1 MPTAIVSINQDTL
14 VAAIASLKSIVNDEF
29 KCAIC
34 LDVCKNPHVVPECLH
49 RFCGECISQS
59 IRKCAPQCPECRTR
73 IVAKR
78 HLRQD
83 DQFDKI
89 MKTVLAVVDCF
100 DSLIVPEEAA
110 TVDMRSVRNNVA
122 KMKNASTTA
131 TSAGPPKVMSSSN
144 VSKPHADEQSNL
156 LTPPPNA
163 LISPRAV
170 ADSPTSSGQA
180 ISVVASPAPSRR
192 RKKLAVRK
200 NYKVTK
206 DSPPFHI
213 ISRIT
218 TATSKSDQ
226 YFRDRLQ
233 DLKDFKALHGHCNT
247 KWSADGDNQ
256 LYKWCSA
263 IRKSHR
269 LLGSGV
275 RAPILLTN
283 DRMDALRTT
292 GLLLLD
298 GAEEE
303 AKKQA
308 PKISPQKE
316 KTQSSSSMVSS
327 KAKVSQPEQHAPDSH
342 IERDQKT
349 RKHTA
354 KKGKITAS
362 VTVRN
367 QGKKSHHRRAF
378 DLHMEELTEFM
389 KEHGHSRVPS
399 SHNDSPKLRD
409 WCYQIRY
416 SYGRMKTGLSPH
428 YRLNSERIARL
439 NAIGFDFEFEN
450 KCNISKKPSTQSV
463 EAAGI
468 ATSAKKK
475 TRGRP
480 RLTPKQIKSDKGHY
494 SPDIVPSLSTR
505 ACAVTSSGEG
515 SSDEEAKPD
524 LATSAIGTTAQTKAC
539 AKRRSFDEAFQ
550 VKVEA
555 FIEYKRLHGHQNV
568 DRKEN
573 KPLYD
578 WCYRVQ
584 NAYAQKQVSE
594 PMCIKLSDERETI
607 LRAVGFKFHVETKQ
621 ETYIAQIRTQ
631 CNSSV
636 DVVTAQENAD
646 NTKTQVTMRRNTRP
660 LRSTRTPDQVSRD
673 GQQFIDW
680 VEQLQT
686 YKNKHGNCN
695 VSRVHDMG
703 LFTWCSEIRKSYSLE
718 SGSSQLTDGRIH
730 ALQELGFLFTNE
742 ALETG
747 DCSIQQVKSKTQMKE
762 QSAQT
767 RDGGDN
773 DDIIRKS
780 KRSRTSIQTRRGEF
794 DWGVKAATANSK
806 SVADNDDV
814 KLSISPDSISS
825 MMVYS
830 NDANVHHDEETTAR
844 KSKRKR
850 KGPAA
855 KYGD

>member
-1 MPTAIVSINQDTL
+1 
-14 VAAIASLKSIVNDEF
+14 
-29 KCAIC
+29 
-34 LDVCKNPHVVPECLH
+34 
-49 RFCGECISQS
+49 
-59 IRKCAPQCPECRTR
+59 
-73 IVAKR
+73 
-78 HLRQD
+78 
-83 DQFDKI
+83 
-89 MKTVLAVVDCF
+89 MKTVLAVVECF
-100 DSLIVPEEAA
+100 DSLIAPGEAA
-110 TVDMRSVRNNVA
+110 TVDIRSVRNNVV
-122 KMKNASTTA
+122 KMKNASTTT
-131 TSAGPPKVMSSSN
+131 TSAGPSKVMSSSN
-144 VSKPHADEQSNL
+144 VSKPHADEQSDFP
-156 LTPPPNA
+156 TPPPNA

-180 ISVVASPAPSRR
+180 ISVASPAPARR

-206 DSPPFHI
+206 HSPPFPT

-275 RAPILLTN
+275 RAPIVLTE
-283 DRMDALRTT
+283 DRVDALRTT

-298 GAEEE
+298 GADEE

-308 PKISPQKE
+308 AKISPQKE
-316 KTQSSSSMVSS
+316 KTQSSTSMASS
-327 KAKVSQPEQHAPDSH
+327 KAKASQPEQHASDSH
-342 IERDQKT
+342 IGRDQET
-349 RKHTA
+349 RKHAA
-354 KKGKITAS
+354 KKGKKTAS
-362 VTVRN
+362 ATIST
-367 QGKKSHHRRAF
+367 QGKKSHQRRAF

-399 SHNDSPKLRD
+399 SYNDSPKLRD

-416 SYGRMKTGLSPH
+416 SYRRMKTGFPPH
-428 YRLNSERIARL
+428 YRLNSERIAEL
-439 NAIGFDFEFEN
+439 NAIGFDFEFEY
-450 KCNISKKPSTQSV
+450 KCKQSG

-468 ATSAKKK
+468 ATSAKQN

-480 RLTPKQIKSDKGHY
+480 RLTPKQTKSDKGHY
-494 SPDIVPSLSTR
+494 SPDIVPSSSTR

-524 LATSAIGTTAQTKAC
+524 LATSAMGTTAQTKTC
-539 AKRRSFDEAFQ
+539 AKRRSFDEAFRL
-550 VKVEA
+550 KVEA
-555 FIEYKRLHGHQNV
+555 FKEYKRLHGHQNV

-584 NAYAQKQVSE
+584 NAYAQKQISE

-607 LRAVGFKFHVETKQ
+607 LRAVGFKFNVETKK
-621 ETYIAQIRTQ
+621 ETFIAQISTQ

-646 NTKTQVTMRRNTRP
+646 NTKTHVAMRRNTRP
-660 LRSTRTPDQVSRD
+660 LRSTRTPDQASRD
-673 GQQFIDW
+673 DQQFLDW
-680 VEQLQT
+680 IEQLQT
-686 YKNKHGNCN
+686 YKKKHGNCN
-695 VSRVHDMG
+695 VSRVYDMG

-780 KRSRTSIQTRRGEF
+780 KRSRTSIQMRRDEF
-794 DWGVKAATANSK
+794 DWGVKAATVNSNNF
-806 SVADNDDV
+806 SDNDEV
-814 KLSISPDSISS
+814 TLSIGADTIRPE
-825 MMVYS
+825 MMVCS
-830 NDANVHHDEETTAR
+830 NATIVNGRHVEETTAR
-844 KSKRKR
+844 KSNRKR